1 MAQASFID
9 MIDLINEIE
18 RGAKDKTRTLNSISN
33 TIVKDILVKEA
44 STALKAGVTAS
55 VFGAG
60 VATALGG
67 AAGAAGAGAGVA
79 TALGGAAGAAAGAG
93 AGVATALGGAAG
105 VAGGAAAGAAAGS
118 VVPVVG
124 TIIGGAIGAAATVF
138 VVKRKN
144 KKELKKRE
152 ILHQEVLKKQ
162 NTYIRDLEIELNELK
177 EKYREKV
184 EQNERYKYI
193 ISLLMANEELKV
205 LGRRILLF

>member
-9 MIDLINEIE
+9 MLDLINEIE

-93 AGVATALGGAAG
+93 AGVATALGGAA
-105 VAGGAAAGAAAGS
+105 AGAATGS
-118 VVPVVG
+118 AVPVVG
-124 TIIGGAIGAAATVF
+124 TIIGATIGAAATVF

-162 NTYIRDLEIELNELK
+162 NTYIRDLVIELNELK

-193 ISLLMANEELKV
+193 ISLLMANEELKA
-205 LGRRILLF
+205 L